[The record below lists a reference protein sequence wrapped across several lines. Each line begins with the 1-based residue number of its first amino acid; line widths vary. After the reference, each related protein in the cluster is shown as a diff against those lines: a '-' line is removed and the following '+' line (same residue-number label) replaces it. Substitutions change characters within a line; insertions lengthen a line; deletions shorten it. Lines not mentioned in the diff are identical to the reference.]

1 MGLAAFVVLLV
12 LSASGRSS
20 STCPTFRSLQADHH
34 VLCEPDCLTHTEGN
48 VYGTLD
54 YHEDSHVCLAALHAS
69 AISERGG
76 EVRVKRSTQVIRD
89 FYGTVRN
96 RIKSKNS
103 MDANSRPY
111 SVRRASGAE
120 PEDLLPDVLL
130 VHDSY
135 RDSDLHVT
143 CFSQDPDFALEKNL
157 VKWDYSKNMGHKKA
171 DIQKRRAVFT
181 FDDGLNYH
189 ALICKG
195 RRPRTDVLAVV
206 QFRKGNGGEHD
217 PTYQAPAATFRA
229 SKGEALRI
237 PLSKTSGMPSRVFLK
252 KFPPSWPTD
261 APNWTLPLTFASAQ
275 PYHKAIYNAGSS
287 QDGKIDH
294 VHTQG
299 AYFEIMVRD
308 CPAQKYGPD
317 CSSDCPVCHNG
328 GVCDSHTGTC
338 VCPPGYYGTSCQH
351 ACLPGWFGA
360 SCQLPCRRDLIGFQV
375 PEEGK
380 CSGLTFC
387 VPAPYGCSCAPGYK
401 GPACDEECDAGTY
414 GVNCQGRCDG
424 CAAGCHPVTGT
435 CSSCTPGSSCTA
447 RPPAPTDLEAV
458 VGRDSLNVTWRG
470 SGDRGSVYFV
480 SHQKVS
486 CAILNK
492 QEAEK
497 QEVRTAAGVELT
509 DLQLFTRYNV
519 CVVASHGPDGGH
531 SQPACIQ
538 PFTAPGVS
546 SFTCTGYVDSA
557 TCYVTLAGTCAIIS
571 ETDFTIN
578 VTVEAYLACNQS
590 LVVHSAVVPN
600 SSGARKEVT
609 LKNVLPGQLYNASV
623 VVTTSANQIVAEDR
637 ATFTTRPGTPTP
649 VRDLTAGLVC
659 PTQIQLFWNDP
670 CPTNGRIRYFYI
682 EPSGAVVYLQEC
694 QSSSAYQRCHTLEG
708 LELNKAYQFKVQVNN
723 GQWSEAA
730 YVTASTVEA
739 QPGPSHAVTESRNP
753 QDLTLAV
760 GTPTQPGGVLVNC
773 SLSVQGTDHT
783 CTREFHRKLSD
794 VCPPP
799 ITQSSTVCPKFT
811 GLTEGKLY
819 TVETRCCNSKYCS
832 ESAMSLVATSPLPPA
847 LSAAPTVLESSN
859 TTITIAL
866 PTLTRYGDGNSS
878 LAVVVNR
885 AEDGGGEE
893 GEDLQASAV
902 SLLEKALRRHT
913 VNPKEASNSRR
924 RRSDVMYY
932 SDTWDECREPLRIA
946 AVLTEDDSVF
956 VIGDGQRYNGFLNC
970 PLESQ
975 KSYEIGVLA
984 QNSLLGE
991 TQYAWQEIPGVV
1003 RARDWKPSSLLPA
1016 LVSVLVVLL
1025 LLVAVLAFV
1034 IYRHP
1039 ALIQNFKSIFIKD
1052 QQESS
1057 LVLKGKNIS
1066 FHDVSSLPDTAS
1078 LARED
1083 PVYEN
1088 IDLQEIY
1095 DNDYRRVP
1103 RLAVESYLNRVIGS
1117 SEASDE
1123 FKTIPENTGRKMDVG
1138 NLPAN
1143 KKKNRYRNNLPYDDT
1158 RVILAVKDDDP
1169 HSDYINA
1176 NHIRGYGQKMH
1187 YIATQGPKAE
1197 KNNTIGDF
1205 WRMVWEQN
1213 VSSIIMVAN
1222 FIENGKP
1229 KVAEYLRYGSNLET
1243 EEMTVTVVSR
1253 ESLPHFILSRVCLVT
1268 HNGQQRELW
1277 HYQFISWP
1285 DHGVPGEALSLAS
1298 MMRHF
1303 RASQPHG
1310 VAVVH
1315 CSAGIGRTGTVLLVL
1330 LLLDSLDLKD
1340 SIDPVEALARLR
1352 DSRARLVESFAQYS
1366 LALQILDEI
1375 LFGASTT
1382 ILLAS
1387 LLEELPR
1394 LLLECPNQ
1402 YRKLKALPS
1411 ALTYKIA
1418 EQQNVFALTRNHAA
1432 YPSDTWRVCLAAQEG
1447 VHEAQYINA
1456 IRVTGLTNKEAF
1468 MVTEHPLAST
1478 SERFWRLVAEKC
1490 CPVVVFL
1497 NEFSDEEEFPA
1508 VLPDQEEE
1516 RTFGQHR
1523 VRTHSVQPYSQ
1534 FLLQARVT
1542 IANPENET
1550 YNTVVYQVTGWECG
1564 QDLPPSPD
1572 VALTLADLLLQVHRS
1587 PYSGPPLLC
1596 CGDGV
1601 TGCGLVAAVTLVL
1614 ERAVNYQ
1621 NVDIYR
1627 TAVALL
1633 RCRPQFITSVDQY
1646 STLYQCAS
1654 LYLENFST
1662 YSNIS

>member
-1 MGLAAFVVLLV
+1 MISLSAGRRERASERGRMGLAAFVVLLV

-120 PEDLLPDVLL
+120 PE
-130 VHDSY
+130 
-135 RDSDLHVT
+135 
-143 CFSQDPDFALEKNL
+143 
-157 VKWDYSKNMGHKKA
+157 
-171 DIQKRRAVFT
+171 
-181 FDDGLNYH
+181 
-189 ALICKG
+189 
-195 RRPRTDVLAVV
+195 
-206 QFRKGNGGEHD
+206 GNGGEHD

-519 CVVASHGPDGGH
+519 S
-531 SQPACIQ
+531 
-538 PFTAPGVS
+538 PGVS

-557 TCYVTLAGTCAIIS
+557 TCYVTLAGTCAKIS

-682 EPSGAVVYLQEC
+682 EPSRAMVYLQEC

-723 GQWSEAA
+723 DQWSEAA

-866 PTLTRYGDGNSS
+866 PTLTRYGDGN
-878 LAVVVNR
+878 
-885 AEDGGGEE
+885 
-893 GEDLQASAV
+893 
-902 SLLEKALRRHT
+902 RHT

-991 TQYAWQEIPGVV
+991 TQYAWQEIPGV
-1003 RARDWKPSSLLPA
+1003 
-1016 LVSVLVVLL
+1016 
-1025 LLVAVLAFV
+1025 
-1034 IYRHP
+1034 
-1039 ALIQNFKSIFIKD
+1039 NFKSIFIKD

-1213 VSSIIMVAN
+1213 VSTIIMVAN

-1375 LFGASTT
+1375 LFGARTT
-1382 ILLAS
+1382 QRIRRTPGGSAS
-1387 LLEELPR
+1387 LPR
-1394 LLLECPNQ
+1394 
-1402 YRKLKALPS
+1402 
-1411 ALTYKIA
+1411 
-1418 EQQNVFALTRNHAA
+1418 
-1432 YPSDTWRVCLAAQEG
+1432 

-1550 YNTVVYQVTGWECG
+1550 YNTVVTKCTAVRTRG
-1564 QDLPPSPD
+1564 L
-1572 VALTLADLLLQVHRS
+1572 RS
-1587 PYSGPPLLC
+1587 CVLR
-1596 CGDGV
+1596 DGV

-1614 ERAVNYQ
+1614 ERAVNHQ